1 MAVSR
6 HGGLIEEELTHSVIG
21 AFFAVHRKLGFGF
34 LEQIYASA
42 LELELTARGHRV
54 GREVE
59 VIIRY
64 DGVPIG
70 RQRLDMVVDDKVIV
84 EIKSPER
91 LHKDAG
97 RQLYNYLRATTLE
110 VGLLLHFGRAAN
122 FYRLVFDNARK
133 GAVG

>member
-1 MAVSR
+1 MTIR
-6 HGGLIEEELTHSVIG
+6 RRGGLIEEDLTHAVIG
-21 AFFAVHRKLGFGF
+21 GFFAVHRKLGFGF

-70 RQRLDMVVDDKVIV
+70 RQRLDMIVDDKVIV
-84 EIKSPER
+84 EIKSSER

-97 RQLYNYLRATTLE
+97 RQVYTYLRATSLE
-110 VGLLLHFGRAAN
+110 VGLLLHFGREAN
-122 FYRLVFDNARK
+122 FYRLVFENARK
-133 GAVG
+133 HA